1 MKNKYLNCV
10 RNVMWKS
17 RDCITFRLCCS
28 LPPLPFMAG
37 VNNMWQEKKKNCFVY
52 WCHIGWSFPFLKSL
66 CFIFASIFFAHPLS
80 LLASLTFWLLNS
92 TLLLFN
98 FFFLF
103 SVCFSKEYF
112 LTSLRFIDFDF
123 SGFRFATCFTPQL
136 TFLADSSY

>member
-1 MKNKYLNCV
+1 MSCESHVIALHFACV
-10 RNVMWKS
+10 VHYPRCLLWPASTTCGKK
-17 RDCITFRLCCS
+17 
-28 LPPLPFMAG
+28 
-37 VNNMWQEKKKNCFVY
+37 KKKNCFVY